1 MSARASQKK
10 RGPKAR
16 ASESRFRK
24 SQTAGRPSQAV
35 AGASQAAGR
44 TSRGAGRTSPG
55 LDPTTRPATRT
66 RAANVKA
73 AREVRSAR
81 VPILVI
87 DNYDSFTYNLVQYLG
102 ALGAEVEVQRNDV
115 TTAARIE
122 KLRPRGIVI
131 SPGPGGPQDAG
142 ISLEVVRRLS
152 GQVPILGV
160 CLGHQAIGAAYGA
173 RVVRADQVMHGK
185 TSRII
190 HDGRGIFRGL
200 DNPFVATRYHS
211 LVVEREGLPDCLEV
225 TCSTADAVIMGLKVK
240 GVETWGVQFHPESI
254 LTRQGRDLLRNFLD
268 LCGI

>member
-1 MSARASQKK
+1 MSAKK
-10 RGPKAR
+10 KPAR
-16 ASESRFRK
+16 S
-24 SQTAGRPSQAV
+24 G
-35 AGASQAAGR
+35 
-44 TSRGAGRTSPG
+44 SRGGRRRKQPVARPKRDTPKPATPG
-55 LDPTTRPATRT
+55 RAAKRPAV
-66 RAANVKA
+66 RAAA
-73 AREVRSAR
+73 ARRSEHAPEPSR
-81 VPILVI
+81 SGRLPILVI

-102 ALGAEVEVQRNDV
+102 ALGAEVEVHRNDAITV
-115 TTAARIE
+115 AQIE
-122 KLRPRGIVI
+122 KLRPRGILI

-142 ISLEVVRRLS
+142 ISVEVIRKLS
-152 GQVPILGV
+152 GSVPILGV
-160 CLGHQAIGAAYGA
+160 CLGHQAIGVAFGG

-211 LVVEREGLPDCLEV
+211 LIVEREGLPDALEV
-225 TCSTADAVIMGLKVK
+225 TCSTADAVVMGLKVK